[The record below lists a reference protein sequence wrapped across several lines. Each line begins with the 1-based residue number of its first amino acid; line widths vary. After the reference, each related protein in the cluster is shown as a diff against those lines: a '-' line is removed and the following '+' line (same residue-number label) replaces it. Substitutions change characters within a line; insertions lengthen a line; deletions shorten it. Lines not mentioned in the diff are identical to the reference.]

1 MLYAQLKSSYS
12 RMYHAGAQARI
23 GRENNLSDFKSAHDI
38 ETLPK
43 FGAGSEYGREQREEA
58 RKKKFGMNIK
68 KYNSDEQPWLLNLGG
83 GAGKPPRRWSSCLS
97 NLTLSLFFRLSG
109 TGLHSRR

>member
-12 RMYHAGAQARI
+12 RMYRAGAQARI

-83 GAGKPPRRWSSCLS
+83 GAGKPPRR
-97 NLTLSLFFRLSG
+97 
-109 TGLHSRR
+109 